1 MTSITAAV
9 NRISLRLFAEWFV
22 NWNERRIR
30 HKQARKTIQQL
41 EALSDRELWDMGIT
55 RGDIYDIAHESAKR
69 GIF

>member
-1 MTSITAAV
+1 MTSIAMAV
-9 NRISLRLFAEWFV
+9 NRIGLRSIAEWFV
-22 NWNERRIR
+22 DRNERRIQR
-30 HKQARKTIQQL
+30 KQARKTIQQL